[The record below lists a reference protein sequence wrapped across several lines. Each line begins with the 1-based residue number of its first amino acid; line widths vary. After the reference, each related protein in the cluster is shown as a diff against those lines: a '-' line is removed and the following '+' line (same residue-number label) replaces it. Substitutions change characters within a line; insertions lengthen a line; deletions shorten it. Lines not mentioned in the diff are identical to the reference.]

1 MSGFLRLAS
10 LVAQIVKNLHAIEA
24 TQVRSLSRKDPLEKG
39 MAGESHWLRDF
50 LPGESHW
57 QRSLEGYSS
66 QGHKALDMTEW
77 LTLLKARGD
86 CRTSGV
92 YNWRLQ
98 SFFWGWWKCSQV
110 DYDNGYT
117 TLWNTNNHWNVYFQ
131 WVNCMECELYLN
143 KVIAKK
149 EHKSQL
155 LIYNNYYFASGIGH
169 PMENNF

>member
-1 MSGFLRLAS
+1 MSGFLRLVS

-24 TQVRSLSRKDPLEKG
+24 TQVRSLSQKDPLEKG

-86 CRTSGV
+86 CRTSAV

-98 SFFWGWWKCSQV
+98 TFFWGWWKCSHV

-117 TLWNTNNHWNVYFQ
+117 TLWNTKNHWNVYFNGWITWNMNYISIKSLQ
-131 WVNCMECELYLN
+131 
-143 KVIAKK
+143 KK